1 MMVKSINVTVCLEFW
16 SHKMFKT
23 KPLLR
28 RKFIFRLN
36 RKLND
41 HRHILQFY
49 GISLRQNY
57 VVLGFE
63 KCIGSLADY
72 IVKDENKT
80 LVPTRSKKQF
90 VRLKFQW
97 AREIT
102 DGLAFIHALKVVH
115 RDLKPENILVW
126 TILLCYYIIINII
139 IIIIIIIII

>member
-1 MMVKSINVTVCLEFW
+1 MC
-16 SHKMFKT
+16 KT
-23 KPLLR
+23 KPSLR
-28 RKFIFRLN
+28 RKVIFPLI

-63 KCIGSLADY
+63 KCTGSLADY
-72 IVKDENKT
+72 IFKDENKT
-80 LVPTRSKKQF
+80 LVPTKSKKQF

-115 RDLKPENILVW
+115 RDLKPENILV
-126 TILLCYYIIINII
+126 
-139 IIIIIIIII
+139 

>member
-1 MMVKSINVTVCLEFW
+1 MC
-16 SHKMFKT
+16 KT

-28 RKFIFRLN
+28 RKFIFRLI

-49 GISLRQNY
+49 GVSLHRNY

-72 IVKDENKT
+72 IFKDENKK
-80 LVPTRSKKQF
+80 LVPTKSKKQF
-90 VRLKFQW
+90 VQW

-115 RDLKPENILVW
+115 RDLKPENILV
-126 TILLCYYIIINII
+126 
-139 IIIIIIIII
+139 